1 MPKTTTVTRTT
12 DGTRFR
18 LTVRRDDLGVVEVQV
33 SCVEELRE
41 SGVLVSSVDRTDIP
55 IPANVVTTLQTQ
67 FANMETAI
75 KTRDYT

>member
-1 MPKTTTVTRTT
+1 MSKTTTVTRTM

-18 LTVRRDDLGVVEVQV
+18 LTVHRDDLGVVGVQV

-41 SGVLVSSVDRTDIP
+41 NGVLVSSLERTDIP
-55 IPANVVTTLQTQ
+55 IPAAVVTTLQTQ

-75 KTRDYT
+75 RTRDYS